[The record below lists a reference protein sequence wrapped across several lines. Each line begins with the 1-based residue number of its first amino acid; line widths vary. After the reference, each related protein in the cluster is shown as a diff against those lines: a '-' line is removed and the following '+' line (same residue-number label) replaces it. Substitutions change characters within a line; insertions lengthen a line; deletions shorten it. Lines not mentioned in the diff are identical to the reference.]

1 MRWPF
6 GVAIFGLRGRPCEN
20 RCVCALISPG
30 ITYFPV
36 PSRTWYSF
44 GTGTSALG
52 ATVSMRPCA
61 PTRIIISGSRVPR
74 SSPVTRLMCT
84 NANGSMVLDIL
95 DVIVG
100 SLFSVGIS
108 AGFQLKPSGANDATG
123 TREDTNADAHVP
135 AARLGHISAPNAVNT
150 TRYAMTTQHAM
161 TSPRRMRMT
170 RQCVR
175 AIPSS

>member
-1 MRWPF
+1 MRADENHHIRQQGTAF
-6 GVAIFGLRGRPCEN
+6 VSRDQINVYQCERFDGSGV
-20 RCVCALISPG
+20 
-30 ITYFPV
+30 
-36 PSRTWYSF
+36 
-44 GTGTSALG
+44 
-52 ATVSMRPCA
+52 
-61 PTRIIISGSRVPR
+61 
-74 SSPVTRLMCT
+74 
-84 NANGSMVLDIL
+84 
-95 DVIVG
+95 
-100 SLFSVGIS
+100 
-108 AGFQLKPSGANDATG
+108 NDATG